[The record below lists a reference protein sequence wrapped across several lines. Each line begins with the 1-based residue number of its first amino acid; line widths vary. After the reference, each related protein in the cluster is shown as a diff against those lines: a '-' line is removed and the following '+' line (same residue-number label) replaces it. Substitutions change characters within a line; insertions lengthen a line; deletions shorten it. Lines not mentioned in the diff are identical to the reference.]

1 MMMVRFLGDYCFTLV
16 TECTWLVYDDYV
28 NVDDKTNDEKNCDE
42 KTYDDDDDKMYD
54 KRNCV
59 TSLRRDNASQ
69 GLGNE
74 YKVRLFTISNREDD
88 DGQNYANDDD
98 DYNDDDDDGD
108 KRSIIKP

>member
-1 MMMVRFLGDYCFTLV
+1 MMVRFLGDYCFTLV

-28 NVDDKTNDEKNCDE
+28 NVDDTTNDEKNCD
-42 KTYDDDDDKMYD
+42 DDDQMYD
-54 KRNCV
+54 ERNCV
-59 TSLRRDNASQ
+59 TSLRRDNATQ

-98 DYNDDDDDGD
+98 DYNDDDDDNNDDDDGD